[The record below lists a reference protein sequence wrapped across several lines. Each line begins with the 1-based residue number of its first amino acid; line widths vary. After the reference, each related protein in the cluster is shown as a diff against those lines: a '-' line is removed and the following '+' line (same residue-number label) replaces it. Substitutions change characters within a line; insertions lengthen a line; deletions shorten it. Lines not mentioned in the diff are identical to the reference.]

1 MFLDRSVAAILLIG
15 IIIFALGGC
24 QRESQRATS
33 DATTDSASPLIAD
46 AKSDPKTSPEVAG
59 WEPTLKATR
68 YGRLFSIII
77 GIDDYAAEECDLEP
91 LQFAVN
97 DAREVRDVLQQ
108 DFGFTNEHCKFLTN
122 KAATRAALADALEAW
137 LDTHHP
143 TADDAVLFFFAG
155 HGLIDRRTNAGYLA
169 TVDSQR
175 GELERSCIPVSWLR
189 GQLAKLKCRHKLVIL
204 DSCYSGTLFQD
215 KPSMSSNAPDFLDK
229 KVASKSRGEPSS
241 KSSDDNVDN
250 DNLLN
255 DRLSYYLIEP
265 CFLGISAGRITP
277 VADGQG
283 AERHSVFTSA
293 LIQEMRDRA
302 GTEREDQA
310 FTFRQLAARVE
321 ARTRELP
328 GSQQIPDWGKLAS
341 GDGDF
346 VFKPTLRRV
355 TQREKIRHAEYT
367 QLITQADEELQ
378 KQHLTEANIL
388 LERCPTDLRAWE
400 WHYLQNRIGEVLR
413 LVDADDPLVISP
425 DETMAICPSNT
436 DRKDVL
442 VFDMSNGKP
451 LHVLKGHTS
460 HVAYMIFVSGEQYLV
475 SGSGDRKSRSG
486 SKQSELI
493 MWNLQTGERVSSA
506 DCEGFMVRNVTFDHK
521 SERAAIFLS
530 TDRYDSNPSRRTKAK
545 VIKLKS
551 GEEIFSITD
560 DSDPRTGTGIRE
572 GTWNIRSVAFPNNDG
587 DKLALHLERQSPPP
601 KEAKTLTQYYDI
613 KTRTLL
619 TDVSPPQAELAA
631 FNTNRGKA
639 VDRSEVRVSSRNI
652 EKRWPQ
658 ELWLTPKNGRSA
670 MNTITV
676 KTKDGPAALL
686 PDQSGFD
693 ATRSPPSV
701 DRRETPL
708 PDQRGVILLEDG
720 RFVLEDQPRQ
730 FFKDYSL
737 FTVWEAKSGQ
747 LLSALPGR
755 NPATKRP
762 KSAGDKTSPRIVLD
776 RPSSVEPVNSSW
788 KDVFRAFSR
797 KGSLAAI
804 TSGDAK
810 QIQQLEIVETMTGV
824 VVQKFECQFASWAR
838 IEFSADESLVA
849 ISGIAGEQQEQLS
862 EEGRSGRAETRIW
875 EVRTG
880 HLKAVWPRVSQ
891 CSIFSPDGRSLLQGI
906 AFSFGQELCD
916 ITTGKTARVLKWP
929 NMKSARSHLAA
940 QFSPDGRLIAE
951 SIDGIVKI
959 WSIQSDQETQSL
971 RGDEYGVELLC
982 FDHSGRRLAT
992 VGHNDRIIRLWDTQ
1006 IGDLVYKVSIPTDG
1020 VLKSVMFANDGKTLV
1035 AVGSNKERG
1044 WEVTSWNAN
1053 ASVVEEKE

>member
-1 MFLDRSVAAILLIG
+1 MFRDRSVTAILLIG
-15 IIIFALGGC
+15 IITFAFGGC

-33 DATTDSASPLIAD
+33 DATTDSVSPLIAE
-46 AKSDPKTSPEVAG
+46 AQSGPSTSPEVTG

-77 GIDDYAAEECDLEP
+77 GIDDYAAEESDLEP

-122 KAATRAALADALEAW
+122 KTATRAALADALEVW

-143 TADDAVLFFFAG
+143 AADDAVLFFFAG

-175 GELERSCIPVSWLR
+175 GELAGSCIPVSWLR
-189 GQLAKLKCRHKLVIL
+189 EKLAKLKCRHKLVIL

-215 KPSMSSNAPDFLDK
+215 KPSIPSIAPDVLEK
-229 KVASKSRGEPSS
+229 SVASKSRGEPSIE
-241 KSSDDNVDN
+241 SSADNVDQAEMP
-250 DNLLN
+250 N
-255 DRLSYYLIEP
+255 DRLSYYLSEP
-265 CFLGISAGRITP
+265 CFFGISAGRITP

-283 AERHSVFTSA
+283 ADRHSVFTAA

-328 GSQQIPDWGKLAS
+328 GSLQIPDWGKLAS

-355 TQREKIRHAEYT
+355 TQREKSRHAEYT

-378 KQHLTEANIL
+378 KQHLREANIL
-388 LERCPTDLRAWE
+388 LERCPADLRAWE

-425 DETMAICPSNT
+425 DETMAICPSNA
-436 DRKDVL
+436 DRKDLL

-460 HVAYMIFVSGEQYLV
+460 HVAYMTFVSGEQYLI
-475 SGSGDRKSRSG
+475 SGSGDRKIRSK
-486 SKQSELI
+486 SKQSEVIL
-493 MWNLQTGERVSSA
+493 WNLQTGERVSSA
-506 DCEGFMVRNVTFDHK
+506 DCEGFMVRNVTFDHTG
-521 SERAAIFLS
+521 ERAAVFLS
-530 TDRYDSNPSRRTKAK
+530 TDRYDSSPSRRTKAK

-619 TDVSPPQAELAA
+619 TEVSPPQVELAA
-631 FNTNRGKA
+631 FDTNRGKA
-639 VDRSEVRVSSRNI
+639 VDPSEVRVTSRNV

-658 ELWLTPKNGRSA
+658 ELWLTPKNNRSA
-670 MNTITV
+670 MSTITV
-676 KTKDGPAALL
+676 KTKDDRADSL
-686 PDQSGFD
+686 PDRSGFE
-693 ATRSPPSV
+693 ATRPPPSV
-701 DRRETPL
+701 DDRALPL
-708 PDQRGVILLEDG
+708 PEQLGVMLLADG
-720 RFVLEDQPRQ
+720 SLVDDDRPRQ
-730 FFKDYSL
+730 FFKDHSL
-737 FTVWEAKSGQ
+737 FTVWETNSGQ
-747 LLSALPGR
+747 LLFAESLANHWKKNVAPQFVPDGPAPSADPPTFDGK
-755 NPATKRP
+755 N
-762 KSAGDKTSPRIVLD
+762 
-776 RPSSVEPVNSSW
+776 
-788 KDVFRAFSR
+788 VFRALSR
-797 KGSLAAI
+797 RGSLAAM

-810 QIQQLEIVETMTGV
+810 QIQQLEIVETMTGR
-824 VVQKFECQFASWAR
+824 VVQKFECHFASWAR
-838 IEFSADESLVA
+838 VEFSADESLVA
-849 ISGIAGEQQEQLS
+849 ISGVAGEQRENLS
-862 EEGRSGRAETRIW
+862 DEGRSGRAETRIW
-875 EVRTG
+875 EIRTG

-891 CSIFSPDGRSLLQGI
+891 CSIFSPDGRFLLQGI

-916 ITTGKTARVLKWP
+916 ITTGKTARVFKWP
-929 NMKSARSHLAA
+929 SLKSVHSHLAA

-971 RGDEYGVELLC
+971 RGDEYGVDLLC

-992 VGHNDRIIRLWDTQ
+992 VGHNDRIIRIWDTQ
-1006 IGDLVYKVSIPTDG
+1006 IGDLVYKLSIPTNG

-1035 AVGSNKERG
+1035 AVGSNQRRG
-1044 WEVTSWNAN
+1044 WGVTSWNAN
-1053 ASVVEEKE
+1053 ASVVEENK